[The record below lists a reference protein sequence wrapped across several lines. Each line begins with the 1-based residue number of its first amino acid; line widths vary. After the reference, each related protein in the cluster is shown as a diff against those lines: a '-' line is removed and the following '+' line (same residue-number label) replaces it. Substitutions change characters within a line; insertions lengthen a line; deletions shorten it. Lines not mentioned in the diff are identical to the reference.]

1 MEVEKFLELNR
12 LFDIY
17 KDILTEKQK
26 NILSLYIEHDLSLG
40 EISKE
45 IEISR
50 QGVYDSI
57 KKSEQLLFDLED
69 KIGYLSREEFLQ
81 DKVRD
86 IQKILDENKIDAS
99 VKKRINQ
106 ICEEII

>member
-12 LFDIY
+12 LFDVY
-17 KDILTEKQK
+17 KDILTDKQK
-26 NILSLYIEHDLSLG
+26 NILSLYIEYDLSLG

-45 IEISR
+45 INISR
-50 QGVYDSI
+50 QGVYDAI
-57 KKSEQLLFDLED
+57 KKSEQMLFDLEN
-69 KIGYLSREEFLQ
+69 KIGYLSREEFLEN
-81 DKVRD
+81 KVRE

-106 ICEEII
+106 ICEDMI